1 MLLTHD
7 DVLNPNLDRMSRGTM
22 TTSQVEILFQI
33 FLERP
38 ISSHNDQKIGKYI
51 ATNLRSYNKVHVEF
65 LIRWQRRGGQDGCF
79 AIQLSHRL
87 KFRIIKLLF
96 SSLYKLLPCNSQYFL
111 FQCTHYGIMQ
121 YYETP
126 YKSNVNNTTTC

>member
-1 MLLTHD
+1 MKERRGKKQEATLRLLLTHD

-65 LIRWQRRGGQDGCF
+65 LIRWQRRGGDKMVVSRYNYL
-79 AIQLSHRL
+79 ID
-87 KFRIIKLLF
+87 
-96 SSLYKLLPCNSQYFL
+96 
-111 FQCTHYGIMQ
+111 
-121 YYETP
+121 
-126 YKSNVNNTTTC
+126 